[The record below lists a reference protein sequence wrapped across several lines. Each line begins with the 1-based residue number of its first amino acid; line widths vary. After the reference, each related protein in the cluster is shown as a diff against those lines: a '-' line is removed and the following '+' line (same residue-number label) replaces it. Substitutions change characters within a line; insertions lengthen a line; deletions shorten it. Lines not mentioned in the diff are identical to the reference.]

1 MTASDTGAVAGT
13 RPVPAPP
20 LSSPPQPIPALAAT
34 RPPLALLLPVV
45 LGTLLNALNSSMI
58 AVALVAIGDHFHA
71 GASVVWLV
79 SGLYL
84 ANAVAQPTMGRL
96 ADQFG
101 PRRIFCAGLLMIIVA
116 ACAAPFAPTL
126 GYLLIARVLLGVGT
140 SAAYPA
146 GVALVRDWA
155 DRTGPEASSAS
166 ALGAIS
172 AASQVAV
179 ALGPPL
185 GGVLV
190 VVAGWR
196 SIFWVNLPVAALALV
211 LALRRIRRDARVN
224 TPAGAAL
231 RALDPLGIVLF
242 AGGMVFLLL
251 FLFSVAH
258 GPIWLDLVGA
268 ALLML
273 VLVGWERHCASPFID
288 VRMLASNR
296 PLTATYLRCAVTY
309 VVFYSVFYG
318 LPQWLEQSRR
328 MSSAQAGLVVL
339 PIACLGVVA
348 TVLATRMSRRGDNR
362 RLLVIGS
369 VGLLAG
375 SLALLGIGGATP
387 VGVLLLAAAVL
398 GLPNGF
404 NNMGNQTAMYAAAQP
419 ERLGTASGLYR
430 TSQYVGANLAAA
442 LVGLTLGD
450 HAGSRGLHH
459 LAAVITVISL
469 ALVAAAALPARH
481 ARASARSHACTG
493 EEQSCP

>member
-1 MTASDTGAVAGT
+1 M
-13 RPVPAPP
+13 R
-20 LSSPPQPIPALAAT
+20 
-34 RPPLALLLPVV
+34 LLLPVV

-58 AVALVAIGDHFHA
+58 AVALVAIGGHFDA

-101 PRRIFCAGLLMIIVA
+101 PRRIFCVGLIMIMVA
-116 ACAAPFAPTL
+116 AVAAPFAPTL
-126 GYLLIARVLLGVGT
+126 GYLLAARVLLGVGT

-146 GVALVRDWA
+146 GIALVRDWA
-155 DRTGPEASSAS
+155 DRTGPRASSAP

-190 VVAGWR
+190 VLAGWR

-211 LALRRIRRDARVN
+211 LTLRRVRRDAPVR
-224 TPAGAAL
+224 TSARSAL
-231 RALDPLGIVLF
+231 RAMDPVGIVLF
-242 AGGMVFLLL
+242 AAAMIFLLL
-251 FLFSVAH
+251 FLFSVA
-258 GPIWLDLVGA
+258 GGA
-268 ALLML
+268 AWPDLAAAVVLAA
-273 VLVGWERHCASPFID
+273 VLVGWERRSSSPFVD

-296 PLTATYLRCAVTY
+296 PLTATYVRCAVTY

-318 LPQWLEQSRR
+318 LPQWLEQSRG

-339 PIACLGVVA
+339 PVACFGVAA
-348 TVLATRMSRRGDNR
+348 TVVATRMSRSGGIR
-362 RLLVIGS
+362 RLLVLGS

-375 SLALLGIGGATP
+375 SLALLGLGATTP
-387 VGVLLLAAAVL
+387 VIVLLLVAAVL

-450 HAGSRGLHH
+450 QADSGGLHH
-459 LAAVITVISL
+459 LATVIAVISL
-469 ALVAAAALPARH
+469 LLVIAAALPTRRVLHRATDPH
-481 ARASARSHACTG
+481 QTPSEPASSEPASSEPASAGRVPAG
-493 EEQSCP
+493 RVPERKEPA